1 MSDDSQNRIRRFEII
16 KIIYGNLTLRSR
28 PNSTYKEIAR
38 ILQIPEHEVSNE
50 IKVLGNAGFIGT
62 QLALS
67 ERIVYLTPISVQ
79 AMERRPQ
86 PTTYDQFIQGTT
98 IPQRTL
104 GEPVKI
110 EGPRESFWERHPFF
124 KRIGIIGSFCSIIA
138 LVIAVI
144 VIISAGK

>member
-28 PNSTYKEIAR
+28 PNSTYKEIAG

-67 ERIVYLTPISVQ
+67 ERIVYLTPMSVQ

-86 PTTYDQFIQGTT
+86 PTIYDQFIQGT
-98 IPQRTL
+98 INLQRTL
-104 GEPVKI
+104 GEPVKT
-110 EGPRESFWERHPFF
+110 EGYKESFWN
-124 KRIGIIGSFCSIIA
+124 KKTIIEIFGPI
-138 LVIAVI
+138 LAVI
-144 VIISAGK
+144 TILLGVGWNYGWF